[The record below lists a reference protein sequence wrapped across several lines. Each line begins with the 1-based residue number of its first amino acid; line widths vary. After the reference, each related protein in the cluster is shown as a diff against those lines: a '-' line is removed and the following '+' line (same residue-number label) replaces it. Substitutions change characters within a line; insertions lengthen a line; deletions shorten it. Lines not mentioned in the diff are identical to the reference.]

1 MSLQHPV
8 EPDELNAIQRRFGAV
23 TVEHTTLAV
32 ADPFLTG
39 EHQMLTSDGRRAEI
53 CYVMHRGDPVAGV
66 LLHIKRFYPKDAF
79 RLPTGGIHVGEAVIE
94 TLSREIYEE
103 TGLTVGYEPA
113 HVVVE
118 RFLGVLDYDLHHATL
133 GPVRFATYHFLV
145 RMPPDGILDPQDE
158 DEAIAGWQWRPA
170 GELAA
175 VAAIL
180 EAVPQRSATWGDWG
194 RYRALSHRFVAAALH
209 DADCFLQTILPT
221 PP

>member
-1 MSLQHPV
+1 MSLQRHV
-8 EPDELNAIQRRFGAV
+8 EPEELNAIQRLFG
-23 TVEHTTLAV
+23 TTRVERATLAV

-39 EHQMLTSDGRRAEI
+39 KHQMLTSDGRRAEI
-53 CYVMHRGDPVAGV
+53 CYVMHRGDPADGV
-66 LLHIKRFYPKDAF
+66 LLHIKRFYPEGAF

-103 TGLTVGYEPA
+103 TGLTVGDGPA
-113 HVVVE
+113 EVAVE

-145 RMPPDGILDPQDE
+145 RMPQDGILDPQDE
-158 DEAIAGWQWRPA
+158 DEAIAGWQWLPA

-180 EAVPQRSATWGDWG
+180 EAVPQHSATWGDWG

-209 DADCFLQTILPT
+209 
-221 PP
+221 

>member
-1 MSLQHPV
+1 MPFQQPV
-8 EPDELNAIQRRFGAV
+8 EPDELSAIQRRFGVAR
-23 TVEHTTLAV
+23 VERATLAV

-53 CYVMHRGDPVAGV
+53 CYVMHRGDPADGV
-66 LLHIKRFYPKDAF
+66 LLHIKRFYPEGAF

-103 TGLTVGYEPA
+103 TGLTVGDGPA

-118 RFLGVLDYDLHHATL
+118 RFLGVLAYDLHHATL
-133 GPVRFATYHFLV
+133 GSVNFATYHFLV
-145 RMPPDGILDPQDE
+145 RMPEDGILDPQDE
-158 DEAIAGWQWRPA
+158 DEAIAGWQWLRA
-170 GELAA
+170 GELAD

-209 DADCFLQTILPT
+209 
-221 PP
+221 

>member
-1 MSLQHPV
+1 MSLQQPV
-8 EPDELNAIQRRFGAV
+8 ELDELNAIERRFGLVRVERATL
-23 TVEHTTLAV
+23 TVV
-32 ADPFLTG
+32 DPFLTG

-53 CYVMHRGDPVAGV
+53 CYVMHRGNPAAGV
-66 LLHIKRFYPKDAF
+66 LLHIKRYYPDGAF
-79 RLPTGGIHVGEAVIE
+79 RLPTGGIHVGEAVID

-103 TGLTVGYEPA
+103 TGLTVGDA
-113 HVVVE
+113 AQHVAVE
-118 RFLGVLDYDLHHATL
+118 RCLGVLDYDLQHATL

-158 DEAIAGWQWRPA
+158 DEAIAGWQWLPA

-180 EAVPQRSATWGDWG
+180 EAVPQRSRVWGDWG

-209 DADCFLQTILPT
+209 
-221 PP
+221 